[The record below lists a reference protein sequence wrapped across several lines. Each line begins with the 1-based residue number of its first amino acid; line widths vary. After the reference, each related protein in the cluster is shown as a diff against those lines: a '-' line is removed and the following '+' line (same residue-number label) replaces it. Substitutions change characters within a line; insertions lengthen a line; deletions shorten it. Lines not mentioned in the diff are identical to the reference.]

1 MKKFVVGMAL
11 VMFAVLAAK
20 AADGK
25 AAANELFG
33 APEPAAS
40 ADVAGARHQTMN
52 AEKRLETL
60 EEAVDVMEERLGRT
74 LKKPTATRNFER
86 RIETLEK
93 TVEKLDR
100 DLKKLETLEREQK
113 KIEERLKKLETG
125 RR

>member
-1 MKKFVVGMAL
+1 MKKFVVGTAL
-11 VMFAVLAAK
+11 VLFAVIAGK

-25 AAANELFG
+25 AVAEELFG
-33 APEPAAS
+33 VPEPAAS
-40 ADVAGARHQTMN
+40 ADMAAARTRTMD

-60 EEAVDVMEERLGRT
+60 EEAVGVMEERLGRT

-113 KIEERLKKLETG
+113 KIEERLKKLETA